1 MRLMCKLCEN
11 PCILSFEDTDFDIPS
26 LCPWGR
32 DDADWKEVT
41 EIGMIDLKPCPFC
54 GGNNIERLDEFSI
67 GCHDCHLVVKLW
79 GWGFGLP
86 REITGGWNRRVK
98 E

>member
-1 MRLMCKLCEN
+1 LQRIGKYGG
-11 PCILSFEDTDFDIPS
+11 I
-26 LCPWGR
+26 GR
-32 DDADWKEVT
+32 RINQKMEQEGERMT
-41 EIGMIDLKPCPFC
+41 DLKPCPFC

-86 REITGGWNRRVK
+86 REITNGWNRRPD